1 MPITR
6 NLRKTQDHNNKKG
19 HKTKV
24 IMKQKLLCVEITNLL
39 SLIGSYKFR
48 AKFGFHKFV
57 QKSHKF
63 HAMVNMN
70 DICMY
75 SIF

>member
-6 NLRKTQDHNNKKG
+6 NLGGTQDHNNQKG

-24 IMKQKLLCVEITNLL
+24 IMKQNLCVEITNLL
-39 SLIGSYKFR
+39 GFIGSYNFR
-48 AKFGFHKFV
+48 AKFGFHKFI
-57 QKSHKF
+57 QKLHEF

-70 DICMY
+70 DICVY
-75 SIF
+75 SIS